1 MSIHAGGLLAVKA
14 TIATLRAMTLDRLTH
29 LVIEEKNILK
39 IMLKGASRD
48 GMHMNFDFLQGL
60 LVVLQSD
67 KLVTLSMDTVGK
79 RSIVEN

>member
-1 MSIHAGGLLAVKA
+1 
-14 TIATLRAMTLDRLTH
+14 MTLDRLTH

-60 LVVLQSD
+60 LVV
-67 KLVTLSMDTVGK
+67 M
-79 RSIVEN
+79 

>member
-1 MSIHAGGLLAVKA
+1 MKA
-14 TIATLRAMTLDRLTH
+14 TIATSRAMTLDRLTH

-67 KLVTLSMDTVGK
+67 KLVILSMDTVGK
-79 RSIVEN
+79 RSIGEN